1 MIDLIVHGAQVVS
14 DTETFFGGVV
24 VKNGRIVA
32 MGDEALLSDFFS
44 GPLGPR
50 EIVDG
55 KGMYLLPGGI
65 DPHVHIRYPGSAHRE
80 TFLTGTRAAAA
91 GGVTTVIEHP
101 ISSPP
106 QFNPEILQR
115 RIDAVQGGSFVDVA
129 FLGAA
134 GGEHVDQIVELA
146 KCGVVGYKT
155 FLHGA
160 PEGRDEEFEGLTSKN
175 NFELHE
181 VIREVSRTGL
191 KIAAHGEDNDLVAGN
206 IAKLRSQ
213 GRTSPI
219 EHANSRLPIVEVM
232 AVERL
237 IRLAE
242 LENTPLYLV
251 HISTPQ
257 AVELAVAA
265 RERGVDIT
273 IETCPH
279 YLYLSDQALIKYG
292 SYAKCNPALRAQS
305 LVDKMWDYVIDG
317 SIDTIGSDHAPFTV
331 EEKERHQEDIFVA
344 PSGFPGIETRLGL
357 MLKAVTDKK
366 ISLRRAVDLISTNP
380 AKEFGLYPRKGSIR
394 VGADAD
400 LLLVD
405 LEREWTV
412 EASRMETM
420 ARNTAKVYEGWR
432 LPGYLDSV
440 WLRGTRIVCDG
451 CVHASGKEGQ
461 YLRFGEK

>member
-1 MIDLIVHGAQVVS
+1 MVV
-14 DTETFFGGVV
+14 GV
-24 VKNGRIVA
+24 G
-32 MGDEALLSDFFS
+32 
-44 GPLGPR
+44 
-50 EIVDG
+50 EIVDAPA
-55 KGMYLLPGGI
+55 LVDDELRASGGVALA
-65 DPHVHIRYPGSAHRE
+65 D
-80 TFLTGTRAAAA
+80 LRAVVGCALHPARQA
-91 GGVTTVIEHP
+91 GG
-101 ISSPP
+101 
-106 QFNPEILQR
+106 
-115 RIDAVQGGSFVDVA
+115 G
-129 FLGAA
+129 
-134 GGEHVDQIVELA
+134 HVDQIEKLA
-146 KCGVVGYKT
+146 ACGVVGYKT
-155 FLHGA
+155 FLHAA
-160 PEGRDEEFEGLTSKN
+160 PEGRDKEFEGLTSKN

-181 VIREVSRTGL
+181 VIREVAKTGL

-242 LENTPLYLV
+242 LEKTPLYLV

-257 AVELAVAA
+257 AVGLAMAA
-265 RERGVDIT
+265 RERGVDVT

-292 SYAKCNPALRAQS
+292 SYAKCNPALREQS
-305 LVDKMWDYVIDG
+305 LADKMWDYVIDG

-331 EEKERHQEDIFVA
+331 EEKERHAEDIFVA

-380 AKEFGLYPRKGSIR
+380 AKAFGLYPRKGSIR

-412 EASRMETM
+412 EASKMETM
-420 ARNTAKVYEGWR
+420 ARDTAKVYEGWR

-440 WLRGTRIVCDG
+440 WLRGTRIVRDG
-451 CVHASGKEGQ
+451 RVDASGKEGK